1 MIDVR
6 PFERRDRE
14 QLARLVNAHV
24 AAATPGG
31 SIPVA
36 TLLGDLERPFG
47 EELVGPWVTELA
59 TLVAVKRE
67 RLVAAAHLRRFTA
80 GPAAS
85 ECYRDAGEI
94 RWLLCWPDH
103 VAAGRAVR
111 DRSLAQL
118 SEWGVRIQHADGSLP
133 APGVYGVP
141 DCWPHVRGL
150 YAEAG
155 FDATDGQRELILAG
169 RLDRVD
175 PPADVPLEG
184 LTLRRE
190 VGPTMGV
197 AFNAALEND
206 VVASFEVDDDLTRAG
221 SNLAFSGWAEECNHW
236 VREDLRGRGIG
247 SWLLAS
253 GAAWLRLGGRTRL
266 MTYVLDDA
274 DADAW
279 LRYYARFGLVAVNR
293 TTRGWRRA
301 P

>member
-1 MIDVR
+1 MIEVR

-36 TLLGDLERPFG
+36 TLLSDLERPLA
-47 EELVGPWVTELA
+47 EEIVGPWVTELA
-59 TLVAVKRE
+59 TLVAVEHE
-67 RLVAAAHLRRFTA
+67 RLVAAAHLRRFT
-80 GPAAS
+80 GEPAAS
-85 ECYRDAGEI
+85 EHYRDAGEI

-103 VAAGRAVR
+103 LPAGRAVR
-111 DRSLAQL
+111 DRALAQL
-118 SEWGVRIQHADGSLP
+118 SGWGVRIEYADGSLP

-141 DCWPHVRGL
+141 DCWPHVRSL

-155 FDATDGQRELILAG
+155 FDATAGQRELILAG
-169 RLDRVD
+169 RLDRID
-175 PPADVPLEG
+175 PPADAPLDG

-197 AFNAALEND
+197 AFNAVLEDD
-206 VVASFEVDDDLTRAG
+206 VVGSFEVDADLTRAG
-221 SNLAFSGWAEECNHW
+221 SNLAFSGWADECNHW

-266 MTYVLDDA
+266 MTYVIEDA
-274 DADAW
+274 DAAAW
-279 LRYYARFGLVAVNR
+279 MRYYGRFELQAVNR
-293 TTRGWRRA
+293 TTRGWRRPA
-301 P
+301 